1 MVECKICNMTMKS
14 NIATHLKYAHS
25 LQLSSY
31 YDMFFKTNDSEG
43 LCKCCDKPTEFYK
56 LPFGYKQYCSKE
68 CRTKGSINKFGS
80 YNNRKL
86 AISTCKE
93 KFDGK
98 LNGGAWD
105 TRKDNIEKYCKE
117 NNCTSLKDLCRV
129 YGQGWLT
136 LDLPRIY
143 VNKQN
148 SAISNEHLSTII
160 EYSNM
165 YHSSIIQQKITDFIK
180 SFYNE
185 PILQNNRQIIKPL
198 ELDIVLPNL
207 KLAIEFN
214 GTRWH
219 STELGTP
226 IDYHLNKAI
235 KCNIVGYR
243 LIHIYEFE
251 DLEVQKQLLM
261 NLILGID
268 NYPKD
273 DYNKNNFLDIPEPK
287 IIYKDDKY
295 TLYGAGN
302 LY

>member
-86 AISTCKE
+86 AISTKKE

-136 LDLPRIY
+136 LDLPRILI
-143 VNKQN
+143 NKQN

-207 KLAIEFN
+207 KLAIAGDFFLT
-214 GTRWH
+214 GIILFCG
-219 STELGTP
+219 SLYLLACKDLLGLQSISKFIGPITP
-226 IDYHLNKAI
+226 LGGLCFII
-235 KCNIVGYR
+235 GWV
-243 LIHIYEFE
+243 
-251 DLEVQKQLLM
+251 
-261 NLILGID
+261 ILFV
-268 NYPKD
+268 KV
-273 DYNKNNFLDIPEPK
+273 LRM
-287 IIYKDDKY
+287 
-295 TLYGAGN
+295 
-302 LY
+302 